1 MAPDRPVLRQV
12 LAPGRP
18 RFGYHI
24 HAGAR
29 TVSGGGHNVLLEVG
43 ERGRAESL
51 ACAGQLAGAGEPDR
65 LHVVHV
71 VTRRRPAEVHEF
83 WRDVVGT
90 TPAGVTVVD
99 ANRGSGPG
107 SGPDPVSEDEDFL
120 VRSVSHPSDLTG
132 LGIQVTEAVQEV
144 AARDRVPALCVDGLG
159 PVASDVD
166 GTSLYRFLHVLT
178 TRVRSAGVHAH
189 YHLAD
194 HTLDDQTLARVTPLF
209 DDVARTDDDAGHG
222 HGPGPDPT
230 DGRGDAAS

>member
-1 MAPDRPVLRQV
+1 M
-12 LAPGRP
+12 
-18 RFGYHI
+18 
-24 HAGAR
+24 
-29 TVSGGGHNVLLEVG
+29 
-43 ERGRAESL
+43 
-51 ACAGQLAGAGEPDR
+51 ACAEQLAGAGEPDR

-71 VTRRRPAEVHEF
+71 VTRRRPAEVREF

-99 ANRGSGPG
+99 TNPSSGRGPG
-107 SGPDPVSEDEDFL
+107 PEPIPEDEALL
-120 VRSVSHPSDLTG
+120 VRSVSRPSDLTG

-159 PVASDVD
+159 PVANGVD

-194 HTLDDQTLARVTPLF
+194 HTLDDQTLARVTPVF
-209 DDVARTDDDAGHG
+209 DEVARTDDDAGHG
-222 HGPGPDPT
+222 PDPA
-230 DGRGDAAS
+230 GGHGDATS